1 MDRRDF
7 IKGVVASSALAPLLL
22 SLRGE
27 DKAGDTADALYL
39 LSETPQACLPR
50 LLEDLY
56 GQGIIRARHIDLGR
70 HPWAEDLAAAL
81 GSWKV
86 VSRSERTD
94 VVLRF
99 ESLLEA
105 HRPSFTLVRNGRLVD
120 WRKDNWLELWQRMGA
135 DERTRRLTIASF
147 SNRREAAGLTGEAA
161 VISIGGRII
170 DRISLKENGLRIYP
184 GRTGRLYVRVKRG
197 ALRVEEAGC
206 RHQICV
212 MTPAASRPGDRIL
225 CAPNRFL
232 AEVEGR
238 RAWDT
243 MIG

>member
-7 IKGVVASSALAPLLL
+7 IKGLATSSVLAPLLL
-22 SLRGE
+22 SLRGGE
-27 DKAGDTADALYL
+27 EAGDSADALYL
-39 LSETPQACLPR
+39 LSETPQAYLPR

-56 GQGIIRARHIDLGR
+56 GQGIIRGRHVDLGR
-70 HPWAEDLAAAL
+70 HPWAEELAAAL

-99 ESLLEA
+99 ETLLEA
-105 HRPSFTLVRNGRLVD
+105 HRPSFTVVKSGRLVD
-120 WRKDNWLELWQRMGA
+120 GRKDNWLKLWRKMGA
-135 DERTRRLTIASF
+135 DEKTRGLTIASF
-147 SNRREAAGLTGEAA
+147 SNRREAAGLPGEAA

-170 DRISLKENGLRIYP
+170 DRISLKENGLRIYA
-184 GRTGRLYVRVKRG
+184 GRIGRLYVRVKGG
-197 ALRVEEAGC
+197 ALRVEETGC

-243 MIG
+243 IIG